1 MSNEDKSPS
10 FGEKAVNLAKFSWD
24 LIKYV
29 QSTNGAA
36 LTVTDEVY
44 AERIKTCQGCD
55 RFDVLENECK
65 ECGCYVPMKAKMILD
80 SCPLDKWSS
89 VSESEWEETFSNIQK
104 DMEA

>member
-1 MSNEDKSPS
+1 MSTEDKSPS

-44 AERIKTCQGCD
+44 AERIKTCQG
-55 RFDVLENECK
+55 L
-65 ECGCYVPMKAKMILD
+65 
-80 SCPLDKWSS
+80 LDK
-89 VSESEWEETFSNIQK
+89 ESWTRNCPRGILRNESLRNPEAGILQEELRREIQK
-104 DMEA
+104 DKI